1 MAPLMSGT
9 GVGAMSQ
16 AGSIF
21 AIGGAVTGAIGSYY
35 AAQSQKAQL
44 ESQASSMRF
53 QADIS
58 QLNAVQAEFTA
69 QQILRAGQ
77 QKQGQIGL
85 RAGKIK
91 SSQRASMAARGID
104 LGVGSAVET
113 IATTD
118 LMKEIDMLTVNADTV
133 RSSEAARLQR
143 QNYLTASALQDVSA
157 SNLAASGDSIS
168 PFMALSTSLL
178 GSAGSVANAW
188 YQDRKLAAM
197 ANKLGIDISK

>member
-1 MAPLMSGT
+1 MATLLTGT
-9 GVGAMSQ
+9 GTQAMSQ
-16 AGSIF
+16 FGSIF
-21 AIGGAVTGAIGSYY
+21 SIGGAVTGAIGSYY

-44 ESQASSMRF
+44 DSQASSMRF
-53 QADIS
+53 QSDIS
-58 QLNAVQAEFTA
+58 ELNAAQAEFTA
-69 QQILRAGQ
+69 QQIMRAGNL
-77 QKQGQIGL
+77 KQGQISL

-133 RSSEAARLQR
+133 RSAESARQQR
-143 QNYLTASALQDVSA
+143 QNYLTASAMQDVSA
-157 SNLAASGDSIS
+157 SNLAGSASTIS
-168 PFMALSTSLL
+168 PFLAAGTSIL

-188 YQDRKLAAM
+188 YQDRKLAAI
-197 ANKLGIDISK
+197 ASRLGLE

>member
-1 MAPLMSGT
+1 MTLLTGT
-9 GVGAMSQ
+9 NTAAMSQ
-16 AGSIF
+16 FGSIMS
-21 AIGGAVTGAIGSYY
+21 IGGAVTGAIGAYY
-35 AAQSQKAQL
+35 NAQNQKAQL
-44 ESQASSMRF
+44 ESQASSLRF

-69 QQILRAGQ
+69 QQILRVGQ
-77 QKQGQIGL
+77 QKQGQVSL

-118 LMKEIDMLTVNADTV
+118 LMKEIDMLTVNAETV
-133 RSSEAARLQR
+133 RSAEAARLQR
-143 QNYLTASALQDVSA
+143 QNYLTASAMQDVSA
-157 SNLAASGDSIS
+157 SNLMGSAASIS
-168 PFMALSTSLL
+168 PFMAAGTSLL

-188 YQDRKLAAM
+188 FQDRKLAAI
-197 ANKLGIDISK
+197 ASRLGIE

>member
-1 MAPLMSGT
+1 MATLLTGT
-9 GVGAMSQ
+9 GVQAMSQ
-16 AGSIF
+16 TGSIF

-44 ESQASSMRF
+44 ESQSLSMRF
-53 QADIS
+53 QSDIS
-58 QLNAVQAEFTA
+58 QLNAAQAEFTA

-143 QNYLTASALQDVSA
+143 QNYLTASAMQDVSA

-168 PFMALSTSLL
+168 PFMAAGSSIL

-188 YQDRKLAAM
+188 YQDRKLAAI
-197 ANKLGIDISK
+197 ASRLGIE

>member
-1 MAPLMSGT
+1 MATFLTPGQ
-9 GVGAMSQ
+9 ASQ
-16 AGSIF
+16 LGGIF
-21 AIGGAVTGAIGSYY
+21 AVAGAVQGAIGSYFN
-35 AAQSQKAQL
+35 AKSQQLQL
-44 ESQASSMRF
+44 ESQASSLAF

-58 QLNAVQAEFTA
+58 RINAVQAEFTA
-69 QQILRAGQ
+69 EQIMRAGNL
-77 QKQGQIGL
+77 KQGQVSL

-118 LMKEIDMLTVNADTV
+118 LMKEIDMLTVNSETV
-133 RSSEAARLQR
+133 RSAEAARLQR
-143 QNYLTASALQDVSA
+143 QNYMTQAAIQDVSSENLYA
-157 SNLAASGDSIS
+157 SSRTIS
-168 PFMALSTSLL
+168 PSMAATSSLL

-197 ANKLGIDISK
+197 AAKLGVEY

>member
-1 MAPLMSGT
+1 MTLLTGT
-9 GVGAMSQ
+9 GIGAMSQ
-16 AGSIF
+16 TGSIF

-44 ESQASSMRF
+44 ESQSSSMRF
-53 QADIS
+53 QSDIS
-58 QLNAVQAEFTA
+58 QLNAAQAEFTA
-69 QQILRAGQ
+69 QQIMRAGQ

-133 RSSEAARLQR
+133 RSAEAARLQR

-168 PFMALSTSLL
+168 PFMAAGSSIL
-178 GSAGSVANAW
+178 GSAGSVASAW

-197 ANKLGIDISK
+197 ADKLGIDLSK

>member
-1 MAPLMSGT
+1 MTTFLTPTQASQLGGVFAVT
-9 GVGAMSQ
+9 G
-16 AGSIF
+16 
-21 AIGGAVTGAIGSYY
+21 AITGAIGSYY
-35 AAQSQKAQL
+35 AAQSQKNQL

-53 QADIS
+53 QSDIS

-69 QQILRAGQ
+69 QQIMRAGQ

-133 RSSEAARLQR
+133 RSAEAARLQR
-143 QNYLTASALQDVSA
+143 QNYLTASAMQDISA
-157 SNLAASGDSIS
+157 SNLAGSASSIS
-168 PFMALSTSLL
+168 PFMAAGSSLL

-188 YQDRKLAAM
+188 FQDRKLAAI
-197 ANKLGIDISK
+197 ANRLGIE

>member
-1 MAPLMSGT
+1 MTLLTGT
-9 GVGAMSQ
+9 NTAAMSQ
-16 AGSIF
+16 FGSIMS
-21 AIGGAVTGAIGSYY
+21 IGGAVTGAIGAYY
-35 AAQSQKAQL
+35 NAQNQKAQL
-44 ESQASSMRF
+44 ESQASSLRF

-69 QQILRAGQ
+69 QQILRVGQ
-77 QKQGQIGL
+77 QKQGQVSL

-118 LMKEIDMLTVNADTV
+118 LMKEIDMLTVNAETV
-133 RSSEAARLQR
+133 RSAEAARLQR
-143 QNYLTASALQDVSA
+143 QNYLTASAMQDVSA
-157 SNLAASGDSIS
+157 SNLMGSAASIS
-168 PFMALSTSLL
+168 PFMAAGTSIL

-197 ANKLGIDISK
+197 AARLGIVEP

>member
-1 MAPLMSGT
+1 MTLLTGT
-9 GVGAMSQ
+9 NTAAMSQ
-16 AGSIF
+16 FGSIMS
-21 AIGGAVTGAIGSYY
+21 IGGAVTGAIGAYY
-35 AAQSQKAQL
+35 NAQNQKAQL
-44 ESQASSMRF
+44 ESQASSLRF

-69 QQILRAGQ
+69 QQILRVGQ
-77 QKQGQIGL
+77 QKQGQVSL

-118 LMKEIDMLTVNADTV
+118 LMKEIDMLTVNAETV

-143 QNYLTASALQDVSA
+143 QNYLTASAMQDVSA
-157 SNLAASGDSIS
+157 SNLMGSASSIS
-168 PFMALSTSLL
+168 PFMAAGTSIL

-188 YQDRKLAAM
+188 YQDRKLAAI
-197 ANKLGIDISK
+197 AARLGIEQ

>member
-1 MAPLMSGT
+1 MTLLTGT
-9 GVGAMSQ
+9 GTQAMGQ
-16 AGSIF
+16 AGTIF

-35 AAQSQKAQL
+35 AAESQKAQL
-44 ESQASSMRF
+44 QSQASSMRF
-53 QADIS
+53 QSEIS

-69 QQILRAGQ
+69 QQIMRAGQ
-77 QKQGQIGL
+77 QRQGQIGL

-133 RSSEAARLQR
+133 RSAESARLQR
-143 QNYLTASALQDVSA
+143 QNYLTASAMQDVSA
-157 SNLAASGDSIS
+157 SNLAGSASTIS
-168 PFMALSTSLL
+168 PFMAAGTSIL

-188 YQDRKLAAM
+188 FQDRKLAAI
-197 ANKLGIDISK
+197 ANRLGID

>member
-1 MAPLMSGT
+1 MTLLTGT
-9 GVGAMSQ
+9 GTQAMSQ
-16 AGSIF
+16 TGSIF
-21 AIGGAVTGAIGSYY
+21 AIGGAITGAIGSYY

-53 QADIS
+53 QSDIS
-58 QLNAVQAEFTA
+58 QLNAAQAEFTA

-77 QKQGQIGL
+77 QRQGQIGL

-118 LMKEIDMLTVNADTV
+118 LMKEIDMLTTNAETV
-133 RSSEAARLQR
+133 RSAEAARLQR
-143 QNYLTASALQDVSA
+143 QNYLTASAMQDVSA
-157 SNLAASGDSIS
+157 MNLAGSAASIS
-168 PFMALSTSLL
+168 PTMALTGSLL

-188 YQDRKLAAM
+188 FQDRKLAAI
-197 ANKLGIDISK
+197 ASRLGIE

>member
-1 MAPLMSGT
+1 MATFLTPAQS
-9 GVGAMSQ
+9 SQ
-16 AGSIF
+16 LGGIF
-21 AIGGAVTGAIGSYY
+21 AVSGAVTGAIGSYY
-35 AAQSQKAQL
+35 AAQSQKTQL

-53 QADIS
+53 QSDIS
-58 QLNAVQAEFTA
+58 QLNAAQAEFTA

-77 QKQGQIGL
+77 QRQGRIGL

-118 LMKEIDMLTVNADTV
+118 LMKEIDMLTTNAETV
-133 RSSEAARLQR
+133 RSAEAARLQR
-143 QNYLTASALQDVSA
+143 QNYLTASAMQDVSA
-157 SNLAASGDSIS
+157 MNLAGSAASIS
-168 PFMALSTSLL
+168 PTMALTGSLL

-188 YQDRKLAAM
+188 YQDRKLAAI
-197 ANKLGIDISK
+197 ASRLGIE

>member
-1 MAPLMSGT
+1 MATLLTGT
-9 GVGAMSQ
+9 GIQAMSQ
-16 AGSIF
+16 FGSIMS
-21 AIGGAVTGAIGSYY
+21 IGGAVTGAIGAYY
-35 AAQSQKAQL
+35 NAQNQKAQL
-44 ESQASSMRF
+44 ESQASSLRF

-69 QQILRAGQ
+69 QQIMRVGQ
-77 QKQGQIGL
+77 QKQGQISL

-91 SSQRASMAARGID
+91 SAQRASLAARGID

-118 LMKEIDMLTVNADTV
+118 LMKEIDMLTVNAETV
-133 RSSEAARLQR
+133 RSAEAARLQR
-143 QNYLTASALQDVSA
+143 QNYLTASAMQDVSA
-157 SNLAASGDSIS
+157 SNLSASSMSIS
-168 PFMALSTSLL
+168 PFMAAGTSLL

-197 ANKLGIDISK
+197 AAKLGLD

>member
-1 MAPLMSGT
+1 MATLLTGT
-9 GVGAMSQ
+9 GVQAMSQ
-16 AGSIF
+16 TGSIF

-53 QADIS
+53 QSDIS
-58 QLNAVQAEFTA
+58 QLNAAQAEFTA
-69 QQILRAGQ
+69 QQIMLVGQ
-77 QKQGQIGL
+77 QRQGKIGL

-118 LMKEIDMLTVNADTV
+118 LMKEIDMLTTNAETV
-133 RSSEAARLQR
+133 RSAEAARLQR
-143 QNYLTASALQDVSA
+143 QNYLTASAMQDVSA
-157 SNLAASGDSIS
+157 MNLAGSAASIS
-168 PFMALSTSLL
+168 PMMALGGSLL

-188 YQDRKLAAM
+188 YQDRKLAAI
-197 ANKLGIDISK
+197 ASRLGIE

>member
-1 MAPLMSGT
+1 MATLLTGT
-9 GVGAMSQ
+9 GTQAMSQ
-16 AGSIF
+16 FGSIF
-21 AIGGAVTGAIGSYY
+21 SIGGAVTGAIGSYY

-44 ESQASSMRF
+44 DSQASSMRF
-53 QADIS
+53 QSDIS
-58 QLNAVQAEFTA
+58 ELNAAQAEFTA
-69 QQILRAGQ
+69 QQIMRAGNL
-77 QKQGQIGL
+77 KQGQISL

-133 RSSEAARLQR
+133 RSAESARQQR
-143 QNYLTASALQDVSA
+143 QNYLTASAMQDVSA
-157 SNLAASGDSIS
+157 SNLAGSASTIS
-168 PFMALSTSLL
+168 PFLAAGTSIL

-188 YQDRKLAAM
+188 FQDAKLTAIQ
-197 ANKLGIDISK
+197 KRLGIEP

>member
-1 MAPLMSGT
+1 MATLLTGT

-91 SSQRASMAARGID
+91 SSQRASLAARGID

-118 LMKEIDMLTVNADTV
+118 LMKEIDMLTVNSETV
-133 RSSEAARLQR
+133 RSAEAARLQR
-143 QNYLTASALQDVSA
+143 QNYMTQAALQDVSA
-157 SNLAASGDSIS
+157 ENVMASSRTISPSLAATS
-168 PFMALSTSLL
+168 SLL

-197 ANKLGIDISK
+197 AAKLGIE

>member
-1 MAPLMSGT
+1 MATLVTGT
-9 GVGAMSQ
+9 GVQAMSQ
-16 AGSIF
+16 TGSIF

-35 AAQSQKAQL
+35 AAQNQKAQL

-53 QADIS
+53 QSDIS
-58 QLNAVQAEFTA
+58 ELNAAQAEFTA

-133 RSSEAARLQR
+133 RSAESARQQR
-143 QNYLTASALQDVSA
+143 QNYLTASAMQDVSA
-157 SNLAASGDSIS
+157 SNLAGSASTIS
-168 PFMALSTSLL
+168 PFMAAGTSIL

-188 YQDRKLAAM
+188 YQDRKLAAI
-197 ANKLGIDISK
+197 ASRLGIE

>member
-1 MAPLMSGT
+1 MATLLTGT
-9 GVGAMSQ
+9 GVQAMSQ
-16 AGSIF
+16 TGSIF

-35 AAQSQKAQL
+35 AAQNQKAQL

-53 QADIS
+53 QSDIS
-58 QLNAVQAEFTA
+58 ELNAAQAEFTA

-168 PFMALSTSLL
+168 PFMAAGSSIL

-188 YQDRKLAAM
+188 YQDRKLAAI
-197 ANKLGIDISK
+197 ASRLGIE

>member
-1 MAPLMSGT
+1 MATLLTGT
-9 GVGAMSQ
+9 GTQAMSQ
-16 AGSIF
+16 FGSIMS
-21 AIGGAVTGAIGSYY
+21 IGGAVTGAIGAYY
-35 AAQSQKAQL
+35 NAQNQKAQL
-44 ESQASSMRF
+44 ESQASSLRF

-69 QQILRAGQ
+69 QQILRVGQ
-77 QKQGQIGL
+77 QKQGQVSL

-118 LMKEIDMLTVNADTV
+118 LMKEIDMLTVNAETV
-133 RSSEAARLQR
+133 RSAEAARLQR
-143 QNYLTASALQDVSA
+143 QNYLTASAMQDVSA
-157 SNLAASGDSIS
+157 SNLSASSMSIS
-168 PFMALSTSLL
+168 PFMAAGTSLL

-197 ANKLGIDISK
+197 AAKLGLD

>member
-1 MAPLMSGT
+1 MATFLTPGQ
-9 GVGAMSQ
+9 ASQ
-16 AGSIF
+16 LGGIF
-21 AIGGAVTGAIGSYY
+21 AVAGAVQGAIGSYFN
-35 AAQSQKAQL
+35 AKSQQLQL
-44 ESQASSMRF
+44 ESQASSLAF

-58 QLNAVQAEFTA
+58 RINAVQAEFTA
-69 QQILRAGQ
+69 EQIMRAGNL
-77 QKQGQIGL
+77 KQGQVSL

-118 LMKEIDMLTVNADTV
+118 LMKEIDMLTVNSETV
-133 RSSEAARLQR
+133 RGAEAARLQR
-143 QNYLTASALQDVSA
+143 QNYMTQAAIQDVSSDNLYA
-157 SNLAASGDSIS
+157 SSRTIS
-168 PFMALSTSLL
+168 PSMAATSSLL

-197 ANKLGIDISK
+197 AAKLGVEY

>member
-1 MAPLMSGT
+1 MTLLTGT
-9 GVGAMSQ
+9 GTQAMSQ
-16 AGSIF
+16 TGSIF
-21 AIGGAVTGAIGSYY
+21 AIGGAITGAIGSYY

-53 QADIS
+53 QSDIS
-58 QLNAVQAEFTA
+58 QLNAAQAEFTA

-77 QKQGQIGL
+77 QRQGQIGL

-118 LMKEIDMLTVNADTV
+118 LMKEIDMLTTNAETV
-133 RSSEAARLQR
+133 RSAEAARLQR
-143 QNYLTASALQDVSA
+143 QNYLTASAMQDVSA
-157 SNLAASGDSIS
+157 MNLAGSAASIS
-168 PFMALSTSLL
+168 PIMALGGSIL

-188 YQDRKLAAM
+188 YQDRKLAAI
-197 ANKLGIDISK
+197 AAKLGLE

>member
-1 MAPLMSGT
+1 MATFLTPAQS
-9 GVGAMSQ
+9 SQ
-16 AGSIF
+16 LGGIF
-21 AIGGAVTGAIGSYY
+21 AVSGAVTGAIGSYY
-35 AAQSQKAQL
+35 AAQSQKNQL

-53 QADIS
+53 QSDIS
-58 QLNAVQAEFTA
+58 QLNAAQAEFTA

-77 QKQGQIGL
+77 QRQGQIGL

-118 LMKEIDMLTVNADTV
+118 LMKEIDMLTTNAETV
-133 RSSEAARLQR
+133 RSAEAARLQR
-143 QNYLTASALQDVSA
+143 QNYLTASAMQDVSA
-157 SNLAASGDSIS
+157 MNLAGSAASIS
-168 PFMALSTSLL
+168 PTMALTGSLL

-188 YQDRKLAAM
+188 FQDRKLAAI
-197 ANKLGIDISK
+197 ASRLGIE

>member
-1 MAPLMSGT
+1 MATLLTGT
-9 GVGAMSQ
+9 GVQAMSQ
-16 AGSIF
+16 TGSIF

-53 QADIS
+53 QSDIS
-58 QLNAVQAEFTA
+58 ELNAAQAEFTA
-69 QQILRAGQ
+69 QQIMRAGQ
-77 QKQGQIGL
+77 QRQGQIGL

-133 RSSEAARLQR
+133 RSAESARQQR
-143 QNYLTASALQDVSA
+143 QNYLTASAMQDVSA
-157 SNLAASGDSIS
+157 SNLAGSAASIS
-168 PFMALSTSLL
+168 PFMAAGSSIL

-188 YQDRKLAAM
+188 YQDRKLAAI
-197 ANKLGIDISK
+197 ASRLGIE

>member
-1 MAPLMSGT
+1 MATLLTGT
-9 GVGAMSQ
+9 GVQAMSQ
-16 AGSIF
+16 TGSIF
-21 AIGGAVTGAIGSYY
+21 AIGGAITGAIGSYY

-53 QADIS
+53 QSDIS
-58 QLNAVQAEFTA
+58 QLNAAQAEFTA
-69 QQILRAGQ
+69 QQIMRAGQ
-77 QKQGQIGL
+77 QRQGQIGL

-118 LMKEIDMLTVNADTV
+118 LMKEIDMLTTNAETV
-133 RSSEAARLQR
+133 RSAEAARLQR
-143 QNYLTASALQDVSA
+143 QNYLTASAMQDVSA
-157 SNLAASGDSIS
+157 MNLAGSAASIS
-168 PFMALSTSLL
+168 PMMALGGSLL

-188 YQDRKLAAM
+188 YQDRKLAAI
-197 ANKLGIDISK
+197 ASRLGIE

>member
-1 MAPLMSGT
+1 MTTFLTPTQASQLGGVFAVT
-9 GVGAMSQ
+9 G
-16 AGSIF
+16 
-21 AIGGAVTGAIGSYY
+21 AITGAIGSYY
-35 AAQSQKAQL
+35 AAQSQKNQL

-69 QQILRAGQ
+69 QQIMRAGQ

-133 RSSEAARLQR
+133 RSAEAARLQR
-143 QNYLTASALQDVSA
+143 QNYLTASAMQDVSA
-157 SNLAASGDSIS
+157 SNLAGSASSIS
-168 PFMALSTSLL
+168 PFLAAGSSLL

-188 YQDRKLAAM
+188 YQDRKLAAI
-197 ANKLGIDISK
+197 ANRLGVE

>member
-1 MAPLMSGT
+1 MTLLTGT
-9 GVGAMSQ
+9 NTAAMSQ
-16 AGSIF
+16 FGSIMS
-21 AIGGAVTGAIGSYY
+21 IGGAVTGAIGAYY
-35 AAQSQKAQL
+35 NAQNQKAQL
-44 ESQASSMRF
+44 ESQASSLRF

-69 QQILRAGQ
+69 QQIMRVGQ
-77 QKQGQIGL
+77 QKQGQVSL

-118 LMKEIDMLTVNADTV
+118 LMKEIDMLTVNAETV
-133 RSSEAARLQR
+133 RSAEAARLQR
-143 QNYLTASALQDVSA
+143 QNYLTASAMQDVSA
-157 SNLAASGDSIS
+157 SNLSASSMSIS
-168 PFMALSTSLL
+168 PFMAAGTSLL

-197 ANKLGIDISK
+197 AAKLGLD

>member
-1 MAPLMSGT
+1 MTLLTGT
-9 GVGAMSQ
+9 NTAAMSQ
-16 AGSIF
+16 FGSIMS
-21 AIGGAVTGAIGSYY
+21 IGGAVTGAIGAYY
-35 AAQSQKAQL
+35 NAQNQKAQL
-44 ESQASSMRF
+44 ESQASSLRF

-69 QQILRAGQ
+69 QQIMRVGQ
-77 QKQGQIGL
+77 QKQGQVSL

-118 LMKEIDMLTVNADTV
+118 LMKEIDMLTVNAETV
-133 RSSEAARLQR
+133 RSAEAARLQR
-143 QNYLTASALQDVSA
+143 QNYLTASAMQDVSA
-157 SNLAASGDSIS
+157 SNLMGSAASIS
-168 PFMALSTSLL
+168 PFMSAGTSLL

-197 ANKLGIDISK
+197 AAKLGLD

>member
-1 MAPLMSGT
+1 MATLLTGT
-9 GVGAMSQ
+9 GVQAMSQ
-16 AGSIF
+16 TGSIF

-35 AAQSQKAQL
+35 AAQNQKAQL

-53 QADIS
+53 QSDIS
-58 QLNAVQAEFTA
+58 ELNAAQAEFTA

-143 QNYLTASALQDVSA
+143 QNYLTASAMQDVSA
-157 SNLAASGDSIS
+157 SNMAASGDRIS
-168 PFMALSTSLL
+168 PFMAAGSSIL

-188 YQDRKLAAM
+188 YQDRKLAAI
-197 ANKLGIDISK
+197 ASRLGIE

>member
-1 MAPLMSGT
+1 MATLLTGT
-9 GVGAMSQ
+9 GTQAMSQ
-16 AGSIF
+16 FGSIF
-21 AIGGAVTGAIGSYY
+21 SIGGAVTGAIGSYY

-44 ESQASSMRF
+44 DSQASSMRF
-53 QADIS
+53 QSDIS
-58 QLNAVQAEFTA
+58 ELNAAQAEFTA
-69 QQILRAGQ
+69 QQIMRAGQ
-77 QKQGQIGL
+77 QRQGQIGL

-133 RSSEAARLQR
+133 RSAESARQQR
-143 QNYLTASALQDVSA
+143 QNYLTASTMQDVSA
-157 SNLAASGDSIS
+157 SNLAGSASTIS
-168 PFMALSTSLL
+168 PFLAAGTSIL

-188 YQDRKLAAM
+188 YQDRKLAAI
-197 ANKLGIDISK
+197 ASRLGLE